1 MSTGKKTNSAM
12 AFKTAFC
19 GYSKESVNEYIA
31 TANAQR
37 EQEASELKARIE
49 DMREVVDTA
58 NRDKE
63 RAVSQLSQLERER
76 DAAVSK
82 IDDFEKKLNDA
93 IAKINEYEQEIET
106 LKNKLEASANT
117 ENARNE
123 RASAVLN
130 DAMSVSENL
139 ISSARREAREIKRQA
154 ELELELAR
162 GAVRKSANDAMQD
175 INRMIDTA
183 AEEASA
189 EISSAAYEAE
199 DAAARMNGE
208 IAEKSNKVVN
218 KVSHIRSVLGADVE
232 NRIAQM
238 SFDEHILAKEPV
250 TPKPS
255 ESKVSPLPKRPKPAR
270 NAVSRQPKK
279 GFDLSS
285 VFGFKNK

>member
-1 MSTGKKTNSAM
+1 MSTSKKTNSAM
-12 AFKTAFC
+12 AFKIAFR

-37 EQEASELKARIE
+37 EQEASELKAEIE
-49 DMREVVDTA
+49 AMRDA
-58 NRDKE
+58 ADAAKSDKE
-63 RAVSQLSQLERER
+63 RAVSKISQLELER

-82 IDDFEKKLNDA
+82 LDDIEKKLKEA
-93 IAKINEYEQEIET
+93 IAKIDEYEQEIEI
-106 LKNKLEASANT
+106 LKNKIEMSTNT
-117 ENARNE
+117 ENDRNK

-175 INRMIDTA
+175 INRMIDNA

-189 EISSAAYEAE
+189 EISSAAQEAE

-238 SFDEHILAKEPV
+238 SFDEQILTKTPV
-250 TPKPS
+250 TPKQS
-255 ESKVSPLPKRPKPAR
+255 ESKVPPSSKHPKPAKSS
-270 NAVSRQPKK
+270 VSQQTKK
-279 GFDLSS
+279 GFALSS
-285 VFGFKNK
+285 VFGFKK